1 MEAARYEM
9 GIRADEARDVLALVN
24 RDAPSVSIEDG
35 WDRVVFV
42 SEDDHA
48 RLVGR
53 VDQALAQ
60 VRGAVR

>member
-1 MEAARYEM
+1 MEAGRYEM
-9 GIRADEARDVLALVN
+9 GIRPDEARDVLALVN
-24 RDAPSVSIEDG
+24 RDAPPVSIEDG

-42 SEDDHA
+42 SEDEQA

-53 VDQALAQ
+53 IDEALAQ